1 MTSSHISTSA
11 ATGRGA
17 SERPDAISI
26 DAFRALSPE
35 AKAARRAAIAAMPPE
50 DDQQSYDDGPGPAIS
65 VDAWRALSPAAKAA
79 RAAEFDGWEK
89 RQTAVKR

>member
-11 ATGRGA
+11 ATSRGA

-35 AKAARRAAIAAMPPE
+35 SRAARIAAITEADKHDSDERPL
-50 DDQQSYDDGPGPAIS
+50 PAILI
-65 VDAWRALSPAAKAA
+65 DAWRAMSPDAKAT
-79 RAAEFDGWEK
+79 RAAEFDAWEK
-89 RQTAVKR
+89 RQTADER